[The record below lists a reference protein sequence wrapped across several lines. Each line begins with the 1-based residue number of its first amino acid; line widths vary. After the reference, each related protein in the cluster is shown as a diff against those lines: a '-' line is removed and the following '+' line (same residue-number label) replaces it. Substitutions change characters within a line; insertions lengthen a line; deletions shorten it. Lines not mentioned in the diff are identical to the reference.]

1 VVAIPHN
8 SAPRRGEQARIGSGH
23 YDDFLGTG
31 AAAAEGAEAVKAGGG
46 GGAEE
51 EDEAPFEGRVLDPL
65 PMVLLLFRLVSRVVC
80 LVTAAIPDIAN
91 FFFAAAPTVGTG
103 GLLGG
108 EAGTGGFFD
117 AATATGFLVSAFVF
131 ASFAS
136 PSESVR
142 VVLLA
147 AGCSVRSRFGTESA
161 VAVVVAG
168 RGRGDGGVLRSSAVR
183 SIEASDSAVVA
194 VAALIASLPRLELCR
209 CGELLG
215 VPDGDDGGDATGE
228 AETAAAA
235 AETNSGR
242 LGTGGDDESDWDCCG
257 NGGEAGGGRAGGGG
271 IAVLAAAAAIAFGAE
286 IKAGITT

>member
-1 VVAIPHN
+1 MVAIPHN
-8 SAPRRGEQARIGSGH
+8 SAPRRGEQARSGSGH
-23 YDDFLGTG
+23 YDNFLGTG
-31 AAAAEGAEAVKAGGG
+31 TAAAEGAEAVKAGG

-117 AATATGFLVSAFVF
+117 AATATGFLVSAFIF

-161 VAVVVAG
+161 VTVVVAG

-228 AETAAAA
+228 AETAAAG
-235 AETNSGR
+235 AETNNGM
-242 LGTGGDDESDWDCCG
+242 LGTGEDDESDWNCCG
-257 NGGEAGGGRAGGGG
+257 NGGEGSGGRAGGGG